1 MLYNITKGGVK
12 LEIYERIRHLR
23 KDHLHQSQTEFGKKL
38 GVNRDVINNIENDR
52 LAKPEQ
58 KVPLYKLICKEFHVR
73 ESWLIDGDGDDPF
86 SYDLE
91 EDEFSS
97 YVAEIDQNDPR
108 LKQAILY
115 YKKLSEED
123 RELFWNFMD
132 RFVLKKEPEE

>member
-1 MLYNITKGGVK
+1 MN
-12 LEIYERIRHLR
+12 
-23 KDHLHQSQTEFGKKL
+23 QTDFGKVL
-38 GVNRDVINNIENDR
+38 GVSRSVIKNMELNV
-52 LAKPEQ
+52 LARPEQ
-58 KVPLYKLICKEFHVR
+58 KEPLIKLICKEFHVR
-73 ESWLIDGDGDDPF
+73 ESWLRTGDGDPF

-97 YVAEIDQNDPR
+97 YAAEIDQNDPR